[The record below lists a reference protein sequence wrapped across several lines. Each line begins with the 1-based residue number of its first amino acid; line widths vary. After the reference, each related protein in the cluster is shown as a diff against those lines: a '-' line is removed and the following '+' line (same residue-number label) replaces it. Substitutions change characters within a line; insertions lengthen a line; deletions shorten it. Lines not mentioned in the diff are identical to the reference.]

1 MKPRFDTVCPVP
13 YGKVRYLTI
22 HLLLY
27 EKSAWLSMGYFY
39 RKKRIFI
46 RNVGEFFRILSY
58 AVDRTGKSGYN
69 KDTDYLSYERFLSY
83 DE

>member
-1 MKPRFDTVCPVP
+1 
-13 YGKVRYLTI
+13 
-22 HLLLY
+22 
-27 EKSAWLSMGYFY
+27 MGYFY

-69 KDTDYLSYERFLSY
+69 KDTDYLSYERVLSY